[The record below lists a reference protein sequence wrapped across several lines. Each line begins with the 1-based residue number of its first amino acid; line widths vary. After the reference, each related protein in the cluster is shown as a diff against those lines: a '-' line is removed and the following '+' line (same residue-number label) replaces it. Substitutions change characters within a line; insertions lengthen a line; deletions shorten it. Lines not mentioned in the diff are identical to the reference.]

1 MKKEKDTAKKN
12 NISKLAKN
20 NIKTYSEFCK
30 QKEAEKY
37 ALTEEE
43 IEYYTSI
50 GKEEKEE

>member
-1 MKKEKDTAKKN
+1 MKKRDINKKN
-12 NISKLAKN
+12 NISKLVKSD
-20 NIKTYSEFCK
+20 IKTYAEFCK